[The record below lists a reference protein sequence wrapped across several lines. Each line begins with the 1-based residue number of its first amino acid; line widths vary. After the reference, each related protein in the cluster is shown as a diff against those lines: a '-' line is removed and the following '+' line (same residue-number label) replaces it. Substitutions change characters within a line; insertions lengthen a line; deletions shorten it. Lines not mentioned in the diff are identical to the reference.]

1 MAPLQNNGEK
11 TMSNVKLSD
20 IPLTAIANVV
30 DYLEHDEEQH
40 YLEYE
45 EERGR
50 THIVHSVRRLKKFLY
65 AVDPNN
71 PLERIYAQ
79 QAKRWE
85 REMREWR
92 KLEANNQNQA

>member
-40 YLEYE
+40 YCGENG
-45 EERGR
+45 GR